1 MVGYRTTWAGI
12 LVMSV
17 TGCSYAGAPADANL
31 PPDARLVAHGNNCF
45 ALELYRKLPGEKGN
59 LFFSPYSV
67 SAALAMTYAGAR
79 GQTQEQMARVLCFPT
94 SAPTLQ
100 KLGAAGQPLSPEQ
113 FAQAFGRIIKNLNA
127 RGGQN
132 KYELRVANAL
142 WGQKGYEFLPG
153 FVQLVEKEYEGKLQT
168 VDFVAAAEQARRTIN
183 AWVEKQTNDKIKDL
197 ISPGM
202 LDALTRLVLTNAIY
216 FKGNWARQ
224 FETKQTQD
232 APFTLLDGSTVQVP
246 MMNQQAEFGYAQIE
260 SLQALEMPYVGEALS
275 MVVLLPKEQAGI
287 GTLEKSL
294 TAQNLAKWLD
304 AMRKREVIVA
314 MPKFKMTSKFG
325 LNDVLQSMGMTDA
338 FSDRADFTG
347 MTRRRDLFISAVI
360 HQAYVD
366 VNEEGTEAAAATGV
380 TMKALSV
387 GPGQTP
393 IFRADH
399 PFLFLIRDKASGSI
413 LFLGRTMNPQS

>member
-1 MVGYRTTWAGI
+1 MVGYRTVFGGI
-12 LVMSV
+12 LVMAI
-17 TGCSYAGAPADANL
+17 TGCCCAGTATDANL
-31 PPDARLVAHGNNCF
+31 PPEARLVAQGNNFF
-45 ALELYRKLPGEKGN
+45 ALQLYQKLQGSEGN
-59 LFFSPYSV
+59 LFFSPYSI
-67 SAALAMTYAGAR
+67 STALAMTYAGAR

-94 SAPTLQ
+94 SAQTLQ
-100 KLGAAGQPLSPEQ
+100 TLETGGQPLSPEQ
-113 FAQAFGRIIKNLNA
+113 FAQAFGRIIKDLNA

-142 WGQKGYEFLPG
+142 WGQKGYEFLPAY
-153 FVQLVEKEYEGKLQT
+153 VQLVEKQYEGKLQT

-224 FETKQTQD
+224 FEKKGTQD
-232 APFTLLDGSTVQVP
+232 APFTLLDGSTVQIP
-246 MMNQQAEFGYAQIE
+246 MMNQQAEFGYAQVE
-260 SLQALEMPYVGEALS
+260 SLQVLEMPYVGEELS
-275 MVVLLPKEQAGI
+275 MVVLLPKEPGGI

-294 TAQNLAKWLD
+294 TAENLAKWLD

-314 MPKFKMTSKFG
+314 LPKFKMTSKFG
-325 LNDVLQSMGMTDA
+325 LNDVLQSMGMTEA

-347 MTRRRDLFISAVI
+347 MTSRRDLFISAVI
-360 HQAYVD
+360 HQAFVE

-399 PFLFLIRDKASGSI
+399 PFLFLVRDKASGSI
-413 LFLGRTMNPQS
+413 LFLGRTLNPKS